1 MPAGQ
6 AVRPALRPTE
16 DVEPETAAIQERRVD
31 LSDAVALVGLVL
43 VVAGVAMIYRPAAFI
58 VLGLALLLAAA
69 RS

>member
-1 MPAGQ
+1 M
-6 AVRPALRPTE
+6 
-16 DVEPETAAIQERRVD
+16 EPETAAIQERRVD